1 MKNEAAKAAAMIRA
15 ELKKNGIAASV
26 KSRVYSMGSSV
37 DVRLLADYCPATVAK
52 INEFCGRFQYGHFDG
67 MTDCYEYSNRDESI
81 PQAKFVHVETRY
93 SDELRAAARD
103 YVANIRGIQEHEVEH
118 YTWLAI
124 GGRFGDFWRTRKPRV
139 RAAA

>member
-1 MKNEAAKAAAMIRA
+1 MKTQAAQAAAMIRA
-15 ELKKNGIAASV
+15 ELKKNGIKAQV
-26 KSRVYSMGSSV
+26 KSRNFSMGDAV

-52 INEFCGRFQYGHFDG
+52 ITEFCGRFQYGHFDG
-67 MTDCYEYSNRDESI
+67 MTDMYEYSNRNDAI

-103 YVANIRGIQEHEVEH
+103 YVANIRGIQEYEIEH
-118 YTWLAI
+118 YVWLAI

-139 RAAA
+139 RVAA